1 VKAAVSASAIAIGLS
16 ESLQSAIGRKVSA
29 LSAEA
34 PWPYEMVPILR
45 DMISERTKAA
55 LQAV

>member
-34 PWPYEMVPILR
+34 PWPCEMVPILR